1 MKLGFIKPN
10 YPFEKRVAV
19 LPEDI
24 ANSPNELII
33 EHDFGEYLNISD
45 DEYLSV
51 GAKIENRE
59 TIFASCDIIFSM
71 KLIQETDYDK
81 LRERQTIIGWTHPT
95 GSGTRFM
102 QEQAIPKKMIIID
115 LDNISPAVFYNGEKF
130 PIPFIKPNFVWRNS
144 YNAGLCSVYHAVLA
158 HGILPDSNTKVA
170 VLSIG
175 NVSQGALASISKFN
189 TDTRVFTRKTMQ
201 HFYDTLEE
209 YDIIISGIEV
219 ANPQEHILTKEQL
232 KRLKKGCLIIDAAA
246 DAGNS
251 IEGTHYTT
259 IGEPIYEEDGLF
271 FYVVNNSPSI
281 LFRETSKA
289 ISKSFAKEVYN
300 ANLQKYFNL
309 ISNVK

>member
-1 MKLGFIKPN
+1 M
-10 YPFEKRVAV
+10 
-19 LPEDI
+19 
-24 ANSPNELII
+24 
-33 EHDFGEYLNISD
+33 
-45 DEYLSV
+45 
-51 GAKIENRE
+51 
-59 TIFASCDIIFSM
+59 
-71 KLIQETDYDK
+71 
-81 LRERQTIIGWTHPT
+81 
-95 GSGTRFM
+95 
-102 QEQAIPKKMIIID
+102 
-115 LDNISPAVFYNGEKF
+115 
-130 PIPFIKPNFVWRNS
+130 
-144 YNAGLCSVYHAVLA
+144 
-158 HGILPDSNTKVA
+158 
-170 VLSIG
+170 SIG